1 MTITAQPLAYQQTAR
16 TQRVHPFLR
25 VIAWEA
31 RRLHASRATWVTA
44 CVTFAVLL
52 FILWV
57 ERGISSVAIASEKG
71 GAFFGGDLA
80 SDSVWRLLDQL
91 TTGVLSLLTLAL
103 PFACTD
109 AIARDWRR
117 RTDELVMTTAL
128 PSRAY
133 FWGRYVIVLLISLG
147 LAVLLLAALLIMTE
161 SEHLVLGGVDYPAPH
176 LGLICAVWATLVLP
190 LVILVGSLSFALG
203 TLLPRHTNLIKI
215 GITVIWF
222 LLALILP
229 DVAGPGGSPP
239 VWYTNWDPTSA
250 TLVAGAPDR
259 YHRAFQS
266 LIRAAGLESQPQT
279 AATNVQVL
287 QILHQLSYQF
297 VDLWGWLL
305 PHLVWTGL
313 GLALVLIA
321 RAVFQRLRTIPA

>member
-1 MTITAQPLAYQQTAR
+1 MTVIAQTLVDRQTAR
-16 TQRVHPFLR
+16 TQRAHPFLR
-25 VIAWEA
+25 VIAWEV
-31 RRLHASRATWVTA
+31 RRLRASRAAWVTA

-80 SDSVWRLLDQL
+80 SDSVWRLLNQL

-109 AIARDWRR
+109 AIARDWKR
-117 RTDELVMTTAL
+117 RTHELVMTTAL
-128 PSRAY
+128 RSWAY
-133 FWGRYVIVLLISLG
+133 FWGRYVVVLLISLG
-147 LAVLLLAALLIMTE
+147 LAVLLLAALLIMTLAT
-161 SEHLVLGGVDYPAPH
+161 HLVLGGADYPAPH
-176 LGLICAVWATLVLP
+176 LGLILAVWASLVLP
-190 LVILVGSLSFALG
+190 LVILVSSLSFALG

-215 GITVIWF
+215 GIIVIWF
-222 LLALILP
+222 FLALILP

-250 TLVAGAPDR
+250 TLLAGVPDR

-266 LIRAAGLESQPQT
+266 LVHAAGLENQPQT
-279 AATNVQVL
+279 AATNAQVL
-287 QILHQLSYQF
+287 QILHTLEYQF
-297 VDLWGWLL
+297 VDLWGWLG
-305 PHLVWTGL
+305 PHLAWTGL
-313 GLALVLIA
+313 VLALVLIA
-321 RAVFQRLRTIPA
+321 RAAFQRFRNISG